1 MKIED
6 RVFVGM
12 GSTIV
17 TGVKVIGQDSIIGAG
32 AVVLNDVDEKSVYV
46 GVPAKK
52 IRDI

>member
-1 MKIED
+1 VDVQIGKQVIVNLD
-6 RVFVGM
+6 C
-12 GSTIV
+12 TIGHDV
-17 TGVKVIGQDSIIGAG
+17 IIGAG